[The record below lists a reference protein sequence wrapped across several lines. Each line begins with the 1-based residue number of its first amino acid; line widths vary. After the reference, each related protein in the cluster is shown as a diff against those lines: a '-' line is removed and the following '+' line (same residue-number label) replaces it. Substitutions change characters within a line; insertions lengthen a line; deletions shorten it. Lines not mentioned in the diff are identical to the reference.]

1 VKPARFAYARPET
14 LGEALA
20 LLTKYGSDA
29 SILAGGQSL
38 MPMLNLRMATPAILI
53 DINDI
58 PDLDTIADCNN
69 QIIVGARVRHN
80 DALHSPL
87 LTASNSLL
95 AHALPRVAHAAIRNR
110 GTLGGSLALADPAA
124 ELPACAVCLGAEIAA
139 VSERGE
145 RVIPASDFFQG
156 LYATALEPD
165 EMITRVAFPFLDA
178 TWHVGFDEVARRSGD
193 FAIAALALA
202 VKVVDRR
209 IMECRIAFAG
219 VENHARRLSRV
230 EMALTGS
237 LIADL
242 PVRGAASEMLSNVLE
257 PLEEGQYPA
266 AYRRHLAQVL
276 LDRLLTRIRR
286 RVHT

>member
-1 VKPARFAYARPET
+1 
-14 LGEALA
+14 
-20 LLTKYGSDA
+20 
-29 SILAGGQSL
+29 
-38 MPMLNLRMATPAILI
+38 M
-53 DINDI
+53 
-58 PDLDTIADCNN
+58 
-69 QIIVGARVRHN
+69 
-80 DALHSPL
+80 
-87 LTASNSLL
+87 
-95 AHALPRVAHAAIRNR
+95 
-110 GTLGGSLALADPAA
+110 
-124 ELPACAVCLGAEIAA
+124 
-139 VSERGE
+139 
-145 RVIPASDFFQG
+145 
-156 LYATALEPD
+156 
-165 EMITRVAFPFLDA
+165 
-178 TWHVGFDEVARRSGD
+178 
-193 FAIAALALA
+193 
-202 VKVVDRR
+202 KVVDRR

>member
-29 SILAGGQSL
+29 AILAGGQSL
-38 MPMLNLRMATPAILI
+38 MPMLNLRMAKPAILI

-58 PDLDTIADCNN
+58 PGLDTIADCGNR
-69 QIIVGARVRHN
+69 IIVGGRVRHN

-87 LTASNSLL
+87 LAASNSLL
-95 AHALPRVAHAAIRNR
+95 VDALRRVAHAAIRNR

-124 ELPACAVCLGAEIAA
+124 ELPACAVCLGAEIEA
-139 VSERGE
+139 VSQRGE
-145 RVIPASDFFQG
+145 RVISASDFFQG

-178 TWHVGFDEVARRSGD
+178 DWHVGFDEVSRRSGD

-202 VKVVDRR
+202 VKIVDHR
-209 IMECRIAFAG
+209 IIECRIAFAG
-219 VENHARRLSRV
+219 VENHARRLPEV

-242 PVRGAASEMLSNVLE
+242 PVRGAASEILANVLE

-266 AYRRHLAQVL
+266 AYRCHLARVL
-276 LDRLLTRIRR
+276 LNRLLARICE
-286 RVHT
+286 RVHV